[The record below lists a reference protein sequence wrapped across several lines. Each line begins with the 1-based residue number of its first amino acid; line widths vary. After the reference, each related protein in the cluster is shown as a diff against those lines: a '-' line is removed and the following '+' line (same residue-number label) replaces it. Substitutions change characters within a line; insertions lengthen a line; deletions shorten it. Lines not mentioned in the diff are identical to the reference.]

1 MLYNPRL
8 PAPAA
13 AVARKADARIA
24 AWRIG
29 FFGETSDSSCKAAV
43 ADRYCPCFERA
54 CKTRPGMLLLSTPS
68 MLRAGRA
75 APLRGIGET
84 LFSCNPSILTEKGI
98 SPKVSKVV
106 FNISL
111 EEP

>member
-8 PAPAA
+8 LAPAA
-13 AVARKADARIA
+13 AVMRKADVRIA
-24 AWRIG
+24 VCWIG
-29 FFGETSDSSCKAAV
+29 FFGETSDSFMQSKSCG
-43 ADRYCPCFERA
+43 RYCPCFERA

-84 LFSCNPSILTEKGI
+84 FFLCNPSMLDGVGNQ
-98 SPKVSKVV
+98 P
-106 FNISL
+106 
-111 EEP
+111 